1 MKSRIFLVLT
11 CLLAPAIA
19 FPKAV
24 DSIESMASIYVL
36 GDLSSG
42 LVIAEKNASK
52 NIKSASLP
60 KLMALYLI
68 FDALEDGTLNIRD
81 KVKISKTAAMA
92 KGVRMFLNEGDI
104 VKIEDL
110 LKGLVIYGAND
121 AALALIEEIWG
132 TEAQCIAAMSQK
144 AKVLGLSKSSFTD
157 DIFEPT
163 NPQSTSASDLHQL
176 AAAII
181 LDHPSYYQ
189 LFKLN
194 EYEWQGITQYN
205 ANSLLGRDAHNDGLV
220 VSSLP
225 SLGTI
230 GIISSVRNERRILL
244 VIGDESTEATFDS
257 KAQNLINQA
266 FKKFTTI
273 HLLQPWVPIAQLAV
287 AHGFSESL
295 EIGSQEKVSVTIPRK
310 SERELEVTIESI
322 EPLIAPIKSGDVV
335 GKLSVKLEKNTILT
349 SDLVALKGVGRAGIM
364 VRGWKRLK
372 SWTLQI
378 LEFEEN
384 N

>member
-19 FPKAV
+19 FPKAM

-52 NIKSASLP
+52 NIKSASLT

-81 KVKISKTAAMA
+81 EVKISKTAAMA

-104 VKIEDL
+104 VTIEDL
-110 LKGLVIYGAND
+110 LKGLVVYGAND
-121 AALALIEEIWG
+121 AALALIGEIWR
-132 TEAQCIAAMSQK
+132 TEAQCIVAMTQK
-144 AKVLGLSKSSFTD
+144 AKVLGLSKSSFTHN
-157 DIFEPT
+157 IFEPT
-163 NPQSTSASDLHQL
+163 NPQSTSASDLYQL

-181 LDHPSYYQ
+181 LDHPSYYH

-205 ANSLLGRDAHNDGLV
+205 ANSLLSRDAHNDGLV
-220 VSSLP
+220 VSSIP

-230 GIISSVRNERRILL
+230 GIISSARNERRILL
-244 VIGDESTEATFDS
+244 VIGDESTDAIFAS

-266 FKKFTTI
+266 FKKFMTI
-273 HLLQPWVPIAQLAV
+273 HLLQPWVAITQLAV
-287 AHGFSESL
+287 AHGFYESL
-295 EIGSQEKVSVTIPRK
+295 EIGSQEKVSVTIPRR

-335 GKLSVKLEKNTILT
+335 GKLSVKLEEDTILT
-349 SDLVALKGVGRAGIM
+349 SDIVALKGVGRAGIM

-372 SWTLQI
+372 SWILQI

>member
-19 FPKAV
+19 FPKGV

-36 GDLSSG
+36 SDLSSG

-52 NIKSASLP
+52 KIKSASLP

-81 KVKISKTAAMA
+81 KVKISKAAAMA

-163 NPQSTSASDLHQL
+163 NPQSTSASDLYQL
-176 AAAII
+176 AVAII

-310 SERELEVTIESI
+310 SKRELEVTIESI

-335 GKLSVKLEKNTILT
+335 GKLSVKLEKDTILT

-372 SWTLQI
+372 SWILQI